1 MYNDSVVKV
10 YWVLLDLLELTDLGD
25 ITLVVARIPRKPIA
39 GGPSCLG
46 TPDGWVLRTQE
57 VRCLRICRCWM
68 MLMDAFYGIWRI
80 ILVLESWAFCE
91 SCLVSGGMW
100 KPIVRQVGGW
110 LLAWQKLRLS
120 QIKWWSISLSKLFF
134 FHQVSPKKCKKKHGT
149 KATTVPHLI
158 VFWWTNSYF
167 INKNQPF
174 VTGFLRPPRPE
185 APKTKEVKETPAAA
199 TVASPLA
206 APIRRKTMMV

>member
-1 MYNDSVVKV
+1 MAKDTSQAHSWWPFLFGYPRWLSFANTGCEMLKNHVESVDV
-10 YWVLLDLLELTDLGD
+10 
-25 ITLVVARIPRKPIA
+25 
-39 GGPSCLG
+39 
-46 TPDGWVLRTQE
+46 DGRY
-57 VRCLRICRCWM
+57 
-68 MLMDAFYGIWRI
+68 FYGIWRI

-100 KPIVRQVGGW
+100 KPPLRQVGGR

-134 FHQVSPKKCKKKHGT
+134 FHQVSPKKCKKQHGT
-149 KATTVPHLI
+149 KTIAVPHLI
-158 VFWWTNSYF
+158 VSWWTNYYF